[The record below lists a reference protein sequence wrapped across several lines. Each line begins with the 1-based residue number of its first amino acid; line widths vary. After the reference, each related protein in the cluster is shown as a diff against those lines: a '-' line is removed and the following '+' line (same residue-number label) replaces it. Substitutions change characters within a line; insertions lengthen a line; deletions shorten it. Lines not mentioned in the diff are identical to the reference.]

1 MKQQQ
6 QPRRAATPRQDVAND
21 PPLQGEGNYA
31 AARRHRKSAEKF
43 VDAGRVEQAAHHAAP
58 KDAAEQ
64 REMQQAEQEGRAR
77 GRP

>member
-6 QPRRAATPRQDVAND
+6 QPKRDAAPRHDVAND

-31 AARRHRKSAEKF
+31 AARRHRKSAEAF
-43 VDAGRVEQAAHHAAP
+43 VDSGRVDRAAHDAAP
-58 KDAAEQ
+58 KDATEK